1 MRLDNYAD
9 LGRHPVQL
17 SLCVNRSE
25 SFRDV
30 FHAHQGIEI
39 LYVHRGSGRVM
50 IGQDLFEMKPGTLLF
65 FKPFQLHTIRMT
77 ITEVQP
83 YIRSML
89 LFDPAVLLRYT
100 EPYPT
105 LNSFLLHIWKH
116 PLNHQWVDV
125 PDPEAMD
132 ALFHFYKG
140 DTTVSGNSPLQSEK
154 IVLDTISLLH
164 RIQVLFEKGS
174 AAGRIGTTLR
184 FSPSVAAILD
194 WIEVNYASEFR
205 LTDLAGHVHLTPNH
219 VSYLFHRETGSTLT
233 SYLTARRLQQASFLL
248 KTTNLSVREI
258 GHRIGFSN
266 FSYFCQLFK
275 KHNGLSPAKYRAS

>member
-17 SLCVNRSE
+17 SLCLNRSE
-25 SFRDV
+25 SFRDI

-39 LYVHRGSGRVM
+39 LYVHRGKGRVM
-50 IGQDLFEMKPGTLLF
+50 IGQELFEMKPGTLLF

-77 ITEVQP
+77 ITEQQP
-83 YIRSML
+83 YIRSLL

-100 EPYPT
+100 EPYPS

-116 PLNHQWVDV
+116 PFGDQWVEVTDT
-125 PDPEAMD
+125 DAMD
-132 ALFHFYKG
+132 KLFHFYKG
-140 DTTVSGNSPLQSEK
+140 EPQANRNTPVQSEK
-154 IVLDTISLLH
+154 VLLDTLSLLH
-164 RIQVLFEKGS
+164 RIQDLFDKQS
-174 AAGRIGTTLR
+174 AAGRVGSALR
-184 FSPSVAAILD
+184 FSPSVVAILA
-194 WIEVNYASEFR
+194 WIEANYASEFR
-205 LTDLAGHVHLTPNH
+205 LTDLARHVHLTPNH

-233 SYLTARRLQQASFLL
+233 TYLTAKRLQQASFLL

-275 KHNGLSPAKYRAS
+275 KHNGLSPAKYRMS

>member
-1 MRLDNYAD
+1 MRLNNYAD

-17 SLCVNRSE
+17 SLYLNRSE
-25 SFRDV
+25 SFRDI

-50 IGQDLFEMKPGTLLF
+50 IGQELFEMKPGTLLF

-77 ITEVQP
+77 ITEQQP

-100 EPYPT
+100 EPYPS

-116 PLNHQWVDV
+116 PFGEQWMNVTDT
-125 PDPEAMD
+125 DAMD
-132 ALFHFYKG
+132 KLFHFYK
-140 DTTVSGNSPLQSEK
+140 DESQVSLGAPVQSEK
-154 IVLDTISLLH
+154 VLLDTLSLLH
-164 RIQVLFEKGS
+164 RIQTLFDKQSTVGRVGS
-174 AAGRIGTTLR
+174 SLR
-184 FSPSVAAILD
+184 FSPSVTAILA
-194 WIEVNYASEFR
+194 WIEANYASEFR
-205 LTDLAGHVHLTPNH
+205 LTDLARHVHLTPNH

-233 SYLTARRLQQASFLL
+233 NYLTAKRLQQASFLL
-248 KTTNLSVREI
+248 KSTNLSVREI

-275 KHNGLSPAKYRAS
+275 KHNGLSPAKYRTS

>member
-1 MRLDNYAD
+1 MRLENYAD

-17 SLCVNRSE
+17 SLCLNRSE
-25 SFRDV
+25 SFRDI

-39 LYVHRGSGRVM
+39 LYVHRGNGRVM
-50 IGQDLFEMKPGTLLF
+50 IGQELFEMKPGTLLF

-77 ITEVQP
+77 ITEQQP

-100 EPYPT
+100 EPYPS

-116 PLNHQWVDV
+116 PFGDQWVDV
-125 PDPEAMD
+125 TDTDAMD
-132 ALFHFYKG
+132 KLFHFYK
-140 DTTVSGNSPLQSEK
+140 DESQVSRNDPVQSEK
-154 IVLDTISLLH
+154 VLLDTLTLLH
-164 RIQVLFEKGS
+164 RIQNLFDKQSAVGRVGS
-174 AAGRIGTTLR
+174 SLR
-184 FSPSVAAILD
+184 FSPSVTAILA
-194 WIEVNYASEFR
+194 WIEANYASEFR
-205 LTDLAGHVHLTPNH
+205 LTDLAKHVHLTPNH

-233 SYLTARRLQQASFLL
+233 NYLTAKRLQQASFLL

-275 KHNGLSPAKYRAS
+275 KHNGLSPAKYRIS